1 MLNLGRTLPQA
12 RRYMHRAYHGTR
24 KFLQHVDTYANMT
37 RRVMVAS
44 QPLLEDMG
52 VHQDTFGKANEA
64 FRRYDVAKEGIERA
78 HDQYSRLAAAVQ

>member
-1 MLNLGRTLPQA
+1 MINLHRTLPQA
-12 RRYMHRAYHGTR
+12 KRFVHRAYHGTR

-52 VHQDTFGKANEA
+52 VQQETFGKANEA
-64 FRRYDVAKEGIERA
+64 FRRYDSAKEGIERV
-78 HDQYSRLAAAVQ
+78 HDTYSRLADAVQ